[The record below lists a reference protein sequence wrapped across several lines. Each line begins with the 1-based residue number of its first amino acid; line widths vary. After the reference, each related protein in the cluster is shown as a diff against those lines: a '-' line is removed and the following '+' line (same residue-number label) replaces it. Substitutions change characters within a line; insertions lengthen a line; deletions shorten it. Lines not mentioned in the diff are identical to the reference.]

1 MNIRALFAISVLC
14 FLTGALYAQVS
25 GFTAQPDT
33 AVYEQELP
41 DVEGPKANI
50 FEGRPGKAA
59 LYSLIVPGAGQI
71 YNKSYWKAPIV
82 WGVLGAMGTVVGFNA
97 RQYRDFDERY
107 EAALIAEMEG
117 QPNPDP
123 NGLSSNQLFDLR
135 TDANKNRQLSIVL
148 TSFVWLGQS
157 IEAYVDGHLKEFDV
171 SDDLS
176 IQFRPIGVGEGPA
189 YAQSGIVIRF

>member
-1 MNIRALFAISVLC
+1 MIKALFAVTTFFMLAGVVS
-14 FLTGALYAQVS
+14 AQVS
-25 GFTAQPDT
+25 GFSAQPDT

-59 LYSLIVPGAGQI
+59 LFSLIVPGAGQI
-71 YNKSYWKAPIV
+71 YNKSYWKAPVV
-82 WGVLGAMGTVVGFNA
+82 WGVIGAMGTVVGFNS
-97 RQYRDFDERY
+97 RQYKDFDERY
-107 EAALIAEMEG
+107 EAALIAEMNGE
-117 QPNPDP
+117 PNPDP
-123 NGLSSNQLFDLR
+123 NGLSSSQLFDLR

-176 IQFRPIGVGEGPA
+176 IRLRPISIGEGPA